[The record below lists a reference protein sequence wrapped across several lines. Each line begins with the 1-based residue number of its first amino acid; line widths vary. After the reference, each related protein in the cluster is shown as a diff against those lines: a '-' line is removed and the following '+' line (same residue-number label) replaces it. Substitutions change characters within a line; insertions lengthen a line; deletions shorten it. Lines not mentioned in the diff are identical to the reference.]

1 MSPVYLDH
9 VPSGTST
16 RPIVH
21 YAQLHEYDME
31 FKKFDFGNPDEN
43 IEHYGTTTPPA
54 YNFENV
60 QVPVVLMAG
69 DNDYLADV
77 LDVYALSEIL
87 PNVQK
92 FEVIDITG
100 FTHFDFAIAIDADKV
115 VYNPIIQRMK
125 GMTTNQKVQWS
136 LGIIHHCG
144 LLVVLRKMMIFAR
157 METKQA

>member
-21 YAQLHEYDME
+21 YAQLHDYDME
-31 FKKFDFGNPDEN
+31 FKKFDFGNQDEN
-43 IEHYGTTTPPA
+43 IEHYGSATPPL

-77 LDVYALSEIL
+77 LDVYALSEVL

-115 VYNPIIQRMK
+115 VYNPIIER
-125 GMTTNQKVQWS
+125 TNNS
-136 LGIIHHCG
+136 LP
-144 LLVVLRKMMIFAR
+144 
-157 METKQA
+157 